1 MTAHRRIEAHRRP
14 ARTRPAVL
22 AALVAVAALAVAA
35 AGLSPSVAPQALA
48 AGPSPALTRYPYLTD
63 SVQSSITV
71 SWATDRSGT
80 TGSVVWGPLGSCTAN
95 RTTATRTSITVV
107 ATPEYQWSATIPVS
121 PDTAYCYRVLLGTT
135 DLLGTDPSPSF
146 TSQVAAGSTA
156 PYSFVVLGDWG
167 QAYAGSTNDH
177 QANVLRQVAASDAR
191 FAVLTGDTAYPGGG
205 QGEYGDL
212 KQTGVDISGIFAP
225 SFWTVPGRSLPLF
238 NVTGNHGFTQGAVQ
252 AMVWPEANAAASSGG
267 RYLMEPYPSINGS
280 IAKNYPSMWYAFD
293 AGGARFYALTAA
305 WADSNIG
312 TGSVYQNDRDAHWTT
327 ASAEYQWLAA
337 DLAAHPGGLKFAFWH
352 YPLFATNSPQQPD
365 TFLQGGAGTLQGLLE
380 QHKVSMVFNGHA
392 HGYQRN
398 KATAGG
404 LLTYVV
410 GNGGAAMGKVLGCAT
425 TTLYA
430 LGASGTAC
438 GSAPVGQTDDHVYGF
453 VRVVVNGG
461 QVTVVPTDE
470 MGRTYDVQ
478 TYTFGTPAAQDV
490 TAPTVP
496 SPVGATAASSSQ
508 IDVSWGVS
516 SDDVAVSRY
525 RVYRNGSTTPIATTT
540 SSSWSDTGLAGATPY
555 SYRVSAVDTSGNE
568 SALSDVAT
576 ATTPPTPPTFTFTAT
591 DDATVDASKPTT
603 NAGTGTRVTIDN
615 SPVNYAL
622 LKFSVS
628 GMPACTVTRATL
640 RLTIGSSTDDKSVY
654 GGDLYAASTSA
665 WSESTVTWGTGVV
678 PSGAKVSSVPTA
690 VALSTAYL
698 FDVTP
703 LVTGNGTVSL
713 VLTSTSSDGA
723 RYYSKEGGTAAQ
735 APLLT
740 VTC

>member
-1 MTAHRRIEAHRRP
+1 MTAHARRVRTSRRSSR
-14 ARTRPAVL
+14 ARLAVL
-22 AALVAVAALAVAA
+22 AALAAAVAVIVPVQAQQAVAAGPAA
-35 AGLSPSVAPQALA
+35 S
-48 AGPSPALTRYPYLTD
+48 LTRYPYLTD
-63 SVQSSITV
+63 AVQTSITV
-71 SWATDRSGT
+71 NWATDRSAT
-80 TGSVVWGPLGSCTAN
+80 TGSVVWGPKGSCTAN
-95 RTTATRTSITVV
+95 TTTATRTSITVV

-121 PDTAYCYRVLLGTT
+121 PDTAYCYRVYLGTT
-135 DLLGTDPSPSF
+135 DLLGGDPSPVF

-156 PYSFVVLGDWG
+156 PFSFVVLGDWG
-167 QAYAGSTNDH
+167 QAYAGGVNVDQTNVMRQIAST
-177 QANVLRQVAASDAR
+177 DAR

-212 KQTGVDISGIFAP
+212 KQSGVDVSTIFGP
-225 SFWTVPGRSLPLF
+225 TFWTVPGRSLPLF

-252 AMVWPEANAAASSGG
+252 ATNWPEANAARTSGG

-280 IAKNYPSMWYAFD
+280 TAKSYPSMWYAFD

-305 WADSNIG
+305 WADGNIG

-337 DLAAHPGGLKFAFWH
+337 DLAAHPGGVKFAFWH
-352 YPLFATNSPQQPD
+352 YPMFAANSPMPPD
-365 TFLQGGAGTLQGLLE
+365 TFLQGGAGTLQGLLD
-380 QHKVSMVFNGHA
+380 QHHVSVVFNGHA

-398 KATAGG
+398 RADGAGMVS
-404 LLTYVV
+404 YVV

-438 GSAPVGQTDDHVYGF
+438 GSAPTGQTDDHVYGF

-470 MGRTYDVQ
+470 LGRTYDVQ
-478 TYTFGTPAAQDV
+478 TYSFGAASTTDV

-496 SPVGATAASSSQ
+496 TSVTATAASSSRV
-508 IDVSWGVS
+508 DVRWAPST
-516 SDDVAVSRY
+516 DNTAVSGY
-525 RVYRNGSTTPIATTT
+525 RVYRNGSTSPVATTT
-540 SSSWSDTGLAGATPY
+540 STSWSDTGLAGSTTY
-555 SYRVSAVDTSGNE
+555 TYRVSAVDPSGNE
-568 SALSDVAT
+568 SARSDPAS
-576 ATTPPTPPTFTFTAT
+576 ATTPATPPTFTFGAT

-603 NAGTGTRVTIDN
+603 KAGAATRITIDN

-628 GMPACTVTRATL
+628 GVSCPVARATL
-640 RLTIGSSTDDKSVY
+640 RLTVGTSTDDKSVY
-654 GGDLYAASTSA
+654 GGDVYAASSSA
-665 WSESTVTWGTGVV
+665 WSESTVTWASGVV
-678 PSGAKVSSVPTA
+678 PSGAKIASVPTA
-690 VALSTAYL
+690 VALSTAYQ

-723 RYYSKEGGTAAQ
+723 RYFSEEGGTTAQ
-735 APLLT
+735 DPLLT

>member
-1 MTAHRRIEAHRRP
+1 MTAHARRVRTARRRSR
-14 ARTRPAVL
+14 ARLAVL
-22 AALVAVAALAVAA
+22 AALAA
-35 AGLSPSVAPQALA
+35 AIAVIVPVEAQQAVA
-48 AGPSPALTRYPYLTD
+48 AGPSASLTRYPYLTD
-63 SVQSSITV
+63 AVQTSITV
-71 SWATDRSGT
+71 NWATDRTAT
-80 TGSVVWGPLGSCTAN
+80 TGSVAWGPKGSCTAN
-95 RTTATRTSITVV
+95 TTAATRTSITVV

-121 PDTAYCYRVLLGTT
+121 PDTAYCYRVYLGTT
-135 DLLGTDPSPSF
+135 DLLGGDPSPVF

-156 PYSFVVLGDWG
+156 PFSFVVLGDWG
-167 QAYAGSTNDH
+167 QAYAGGVNVDQTN
-177 QANVLRQVAASDAR
+177 VMRQIASSDAR

-212 KQTGVDISGIFAP
+212 KQSGVDVSTIFGP
-225 SFWTVPGRSLPLF
+225 TFWTVPGRSLPLF

-252 AMVWPEANAAASSGG
+252 VTNWPEANAARTSGG

-280 IAKNYPSMWYAFD
+280 TAKSYPSMWYAFD

-352 YPLFATNSPQQPD
+352 YPMFAANSPMPPD
-365 TFLQGGAGTLQGLLE
+365 TFLQGGAGTLQGLLD
-380 QHKVSMVFNGHA
+380 QHHVSVVFNGHA

-398 KATAGG
+398 RADAAGMVS
-404 LLTYVV
+404 YVV
-410 GNGGAAMGKVLGCAT
+410 GNGGAAMGKVLGCAS

-438 GSAPVGQTDDHVYGF
+438 GSAPTGQSDDHVYGF

-470 MGRTYDVQ
+470 LGRAYDVQ
-478 TYTFGTPAAQDV
+478 TYTFGAASTTDTIAPSVPTSV
-490 TAPTVP
+490 T
-496 SPVGATAASSSQ
+496 ATAASSSQ
-508 IDVSWGVS
+508 VDVRWAPSTDNTAVS
-516 SDDVAVSRY
+516 SY
-525 RVYRNGSTTPIATTT
+525 RVYRNGSASPVATTT
-540 SSSWSDTGLAGATPY
+540 STSWSDTGRAGSTTY
-555 SYRVSAVDTSGNE
+555 TYRVSAVDTSGNE
-568 SALSDVAT
+568 SAQSGPAS
-576 ATTPPTPPTFTFTAT
+576 ATTPATPPTFTFGAT
-591 DDATVDASKPTT
+591 DDATVDASKPAT
-603 NAGTGTRVTIDN
+603 NAGTATRITIDN

-628 GMPACTVTRATL
+628 GVSCPVTRATL
-640 RLTIGSSTDDKSVY
+640 RLTVGSSTDDKSVY
-654 GGDLYAASTSA
+654 GGDVYAASSSA
-665 WSESTVTWGTGVV
+665 WSESTVTWATGVV
-678 PSGAKVSSVPTA
+678 PSGAKVASVPTA
-690 VALSTAYL
+690 VALSTSYQ

-703 LVTGNGTVSL
+703 LVAGNGTVSL

-723 RYYSKEGGTAAQ
+723 RYFSEEGGTAAQ
-735 APLLT
+735 DPLLT

>member
-1 MTAHRRIEAHRRP
+1 MTAHARRVRTARRRSR
-14 ARTRPAVL
+14 ARLAVL
-22 AALVAVAALAVAA
+22 AALAA
-35 AGLSPSVAPQALA
+35 AIAVIVPVEAQQAVA
-48 AGPSPALTRYPYLTD
+48 AGPSASLTRYPYLTD
-63 SVQSSITV
+63 AVQTSITV
-71 SWATDRSGT
+71 NWATDRTAT
-80 TGSVVWGPLGSCTAN
+80 TGSVAWGPKGSCTAN
-95 RTTATRTSITVV
+95 TTAATRTSITVV

-121 PDTAYCYRVLLGTT
+121 PDTAYCYRVYLGTT
-135 DLLGTDPSPSF
+135 DLLGGDPSPVF

-156 PYSFVVLGDWG
+156 PFSFVVLGDWG
-167 QAYAGSTNDH
+167 QAYAGGVNVDQTN
-177 QANVLRQVAASDAR
+177 VMRQIASSDAR

-212 KQTGVDISGIFAP
+212 KQSGVDVSTIFGP
-225 SFWTVPGRSLPLF
+225 TFWTVPGRSLPLF

-252 AMVWPEANAAASSGG
+252 VTNWPEANAARTSGG

-280 IAKNYPSMWYAFD
+280 TAKSYPSMWYAFD

-352 YPLFATNSPQQPD
+352 YPMFAANSPMPPD
-365 TFLQGGAGTLQGLLE
+365 TFLQGGAGTLQGLLD
-380 QHKVSMVFNGHA
+380 QHHVSVVFNGHA

-398 KATAGG
+398 RADAAGMVS
-404 LLTYVV
+404 YVV
-410 GNGGAAMGKVLGCAT
+410 GNGGAAMGKVLGCAS

-438 GSAPVGQTDDHVYGF
+438 GSAPTGQTDDHVYGF

-470 MGRTYDVQ
+470 LGRAYDVQ
-478 TYTFGTPAAQDV
+478 TYTFGAASTTDTIAPSVPTSV
-490 TAPTVP
+490 T
-496 SPVGATAASSSQ
+496 ATAASSSQ
-508 IDVSWGVS
+508 VDVRWAPSTDNTAVS
-516 SDDVAVSRY
+516 SY
-525 RVYRNGSTTPIATTT
+525 RVYRNGSASPVATTT
-540 SSSWSDTGLAGATPY
+540 STSWSDTGRAGSTTY
-555 SYRVSAVDTSGNE
+555 TYRVSAVDTSGNE
-568 SALSDVAT
+568 SAQSGPAS
-576 ATTPPTPPTFTFTAT
+576 ATTPATPPTFTFGAT
-591 DDATVDASKPTT
+591 DDATVDASKPAT
-603 NAGTGTRVTIDN
+603 NAGTATRITIDN

-628 GMPACTVTRATL
+628 GVSCPVTRATL
-640 RLTIGSSTDDKSVY
+640 RLTVGSSTDDKSVY
-654 GGDLYAASTSA
+654 GGDVYAASSSA
-665 WSESTVTWGTGVV
+665 WSESTVTWATGVV
-678 PSGAKVSSVPTA
+678 PSGAKVASVPTA
-690 VALSTAYL
+690 VALSTSYQ

-703 LVTGNGTVSL
+703 LVAGNGTVSL

-723 RYYSKEGGTAAQ
+723 RYFSEEGGTAAQ
-735 APLLT
+735 DPLLT